1 MGGWST
7 LCKCGTYT
15 LFTYKSL
22 HTPGHV
28 VDYECDIPI
37 ESFVVHTPSVE
48 LSRTQSHY
56 LVVTLFLSF
65 VMEMFLVYG
74 YEIT

>member
-7 LCKCGTYT
+7 LCVVLIHYLPTNALY
-15 LFTYKSL
+15 
-22 HTPGHV
+22 TPGHV
-28 VDYECDIPI
+28 VDRGCDIPI
-37 ESFVVHTPSVE
+37 ESFVVHSLSVE
-48 LSRTQSHY
+48 LSRTQSDY

-65 VMEMFLVYG
+65 IMEMFLVYG